1 MAGIYVHIPFCKQA
15 CHYCDFHFSTSTL
28 RIDEMV
34 TQLCHEIST
43 RANYLNGQSITSIY
57 FGGGTPSLLSHHQ
70 LMQILES
77 IFKVFQ
83 VDARAEITLEAN
95 PDDLHKRKLDELAA
109 TEINRLSIGVQS
121 FDDKQLVRMNRAHQ
135 AKDAEF
141 AIKYAQDQGIENI
154 TADLMF
160 ALPDLTTENYAND
173 LRRLLDMGV
182 QHLSAY
188 GLTIEP
194 KTVFHK
200 WSVTGKIL
208 EANSIVFEQ
217 HFRTTPIICAE
228 YGLQHYEVSNFGKKD
243 FFSRHNTAYWKGE
256 HYLGIGPSAHSYDG
270 RSRQWNVA
278 NNPQYMNALISGKI
292 HWEREEIDHKVAMN
306 EYLLTRLRTSWGI
319 DINYLRNKTEWTF
332 GDRQLNEI
340 DQWISQG
347 WANLEGDH
355 LVLNTDGWLQVDTL
369 TAALFD

>member
-1 MAGIYVHIPFCKQA
+1 
-15 CHYCDFHFSTSTL
+15 
-28 RIDEMV
+28 
-34 TQLCHEIST
+34 
-43 RANYLNGQSITSIY
+43 
-57 FGGGTPSLLSHHQ
+57 
-70 LMQILES
+70 
-77 IFKVFQ
+77 
-83 VDARAEITLEAN
+83 
-95 PDDLHKRKLDELAA
+95 
-109 TEINRLSIGVQS
+109 
-121 FDDKQLVRMNRAHQ
+121 MNRAHQ